1 MPQNFEGPR
10 VGVGAIIFNDKNQVL
25 LIKRGNVP
33 YKGVWTIPGGRVELG
48 EPVKEAALRE
58 VREEC
63 HLEIELVDL
72 LGVVD
77 LILKNK
83 NGTVDFHYVLIDYLA
98 KFKSGAPRAD
108 SDATDIGW
116 FSREQWEKLDIPS
129 ITRKMLE
136 KAFTKIYPS
145 EESYN

>member
-1 MPQNFEGPR
+1 MSPNSGGPK
-10 VGVGAIIFNDKNQVL
+10 VGVGAVVFNEKNQIL
-25 LIKRGNVP
+25 LIKRGNEP
-33 YKGVWTIPGGRVELG
+33 NKGIWTIPGGKVELG

-63 HLEIELVDL
+63 HIDVELIDL

-83 NGTVDFHYVLIDYLA
+83 NGNVDFHYVLIDYLA
-98 KFKSGAPRAD
+98 KYKSGTPRAD
-108 SDATDIGW
+108 SDVTDIGW
-116 FSREQWEKLDIPS
+116 FSRDQLDNLDIPS

-136 KAFTKIYPS
+136 KAFAKINPID
-145 EESYN
+145 ESLN

>member
-1 MPQNFEGPR
+1 MSPSFASPK
-10 VGVGAIIFNDKNQVL
+10 VGVGAVIFNGKL
-25 LIKRGNVP
+25 K
-33 YKGVWTIPGGRVELG
+33 LG
-48 EPVKEAALRE
+48 EPVKEAAVRE

-63 HLEIELVDL
+63 HIEIELVDL

-98 KFKSGAPRAD
+98 KFKSGTPHAD
-108 SDATDIGW
+108 SDVTDIGW
-116 FSREQWEKLDIPS
+116 FSRNELENLDIPS

-136 KAFTKIYPS
+136 KAFIKINPI
-145 EESYN
+145 EESLN